1 MKLKLSSGREDT
13 EKKVELRGSTH
24 KTVLSVKYT
33 FHFECY
39 SDTPNT
45 LLKQRTI
52 EICDILLLFSVL
64 FQGKVICLLS
74 YYNCTFLIAY
84 LVPIMENYTRNMD
97 GLG

>member
-1 MKLKLSSGREDT
+1 MSRAVELKLSSGREDT

-45 LLKQRTI
+45 LLKQ
-52 EICDILLLFSVL
+52 
-64 FQGKVICLLS
+64 
-74 YYNCTFLIAY
+74 
-84 LVPIMENYTRNMD
+84 
-97 GLG
+97 